1 MPNLTEKEKAMGT
14 EPTMN
19 LKAEYETDFYAWL
32 NHSITLLRQGKLA
45 EIDVDNLIGE
55 LESMGNEKRSELVS
69 RFIVLIA
76 HLLKWQFQLQQL
88 SLQWQEFEGKS
99 GRKTIIEQRLQ
110 LENQLENNP
119 SLKSYLVAA
128 VNKAYPKAIKFA
140 TKETNLKA
148 STFPTNCAYTI
159 EQLLDYDFYP
169 DPE

>member
-1 MPNLTEKEKAMGT
+1 MPHLTEPEEAVEI
-14 EPTMN
+14 EPT
-19 LKAEYETDFYAWL
+19 
-32 NHSITLLRQGKLA
+32 LRQRKLA

-55 LESMGNEKRSELVS
+55 LESRGNETRSELVS

-88 SLQWQEFEGKS
+88 SSKWQEFEGKS
-99 GRKTIIEQRLQ
+99 WRKTIIEQRLQ
-110 LENQLENNP
+110 LENQLEDNP
-119 SLKSYLVAA
+119 SLQSYLIAA
-128 VNKAYPKAIKFA
+128 VNKAYPKAVKFA
-140 TKETNLKA
+140 TKETHLKA